1 MSRWATCSRPA
12 ALAVGLLLTGGT
24 AELRAQLSLQEA
36 VAGAFPPPARVERRT
51 AFLTAQDLSAVQASA
66 GRDAPVTQRVVTYYL
81 ARRDGKPVGVA
92 YFDSHRVRTLNEVVM
107 IVVEPR
113 DGGKAGRDRIRSVE
127 VLRFAEPP
135 EYHASDAW
143 LDQFKGKSL
152 DQELSL
158 KRSIANMTGATL
170 TSNAIVRATRRVLA
184 IHERIRPFA
193 AAAESPR

>member
-1 MSRWATCSRPA
+1 MSIWATCSRQA
-12 ALAVGLLLTGGT
+12 ALAAGLLLAGGT
-24 AELRAQLSLQEA
+24 AELHAQLSLQEA
-36 VAGAFPPPARVERRT
+36 LAGAFPPPATVERRT
-51 AFLTAQDLSAVQASA
+51 AFLTAQDLDAIQASA
-66 GRDAPVTQRVVTYYL
+66 GRDAPVTQRVVTYYR
-81 ARRDGKPVGVA
+81 ARKDGKPVGVA

-107 IVVEPR
+107 IVVEPQ
-113 DGGKAGRDRIRSVE
+113 DGGKDRIRSVE

-135 EYHASDAW
+135 EYHASDPW

-193 AAAESPR
+193 SAAESPR

>member
-1 MSRWATCSRPA
+1 MSIWATCSRQA
-12 ALAVGLLLTGGT
+12 ALAAGLLLTGGT
-24 AELRAQLSLQEA
+24 AELHAQLSLQEA
-36 VAGAFPPPARVERRT
+36 LAGAFPPPATVERRT
-51 AFLTAQDLSAVQASA
+51 AFLTAQDLDAIQASA
-66 GRDAPVTQRVVTYYL
+66 GRDAPVTQRVVTYYR
-81 ARRDGKPVGVA
+81 ARKDGKPVGVA

-107 IVVEPR
+107 IVVEPQ
-113 DGGKAGRDRIRSVE
+113 DGGKDRIRSVE

-135 EYHASDAW
+135 EYHASDPW

-193 AAAESPR
+193 SAAESPR

>member
-1 MSRWATCSRPA
+1 MSIWATCSRQA
-12 ALAVGLLLTGGT
+12 ALAAGLLLTGGT
-24 AELRAQLSLQEA
+24 AELHAQLSLQEA
-36 VAGAFPPPARVERRT
+36 LAGAFPPPATVERRT
-51 AFLTAQDLSAVQASA
+51 AFLTAQDLDAIQASA

-81 ARRDGKPVGVA
+81 ARKDGKPAGVA

-107 IVVEPR
+107 IVVEPQ
-113 DGGKAGRDRIRSVE
+113 DGGKDRIRSVE

-135 EYHASDAW
+135 EYHASDPW

-193 AAAESPR
+193 SAAERPR

>member
-1 MSRWATCSRPA
+1 MSIWATCSKQA
-12 ALAVGLLLTGGT
+12 ALAAGLLLTRGT
-24 AELRAQLSLQEA
+24 AELHAQLSLQEA
-36 VAGAFPPPARVERRT
+36 LAGAFPPPAEVERRT
-51 AFLTAQDLSAVQASA
+51 AFLTAQDLAAVQASA

-81 ARRDGKPVGVA
+81 ARKDGKPVGVA

-107 IVVEPR
+107 IVVEPG
-113 DGGKAGRDRIRSVE
+113 DSGKAGGDRIRSVE

-135 EYHASDAW
+135 EYHASSPW
-143 LDQFKGKSL
+143 LDQFKGKAL

-184 IHERIRPFA
+184 THERVRPFA
-193 AAAESPR
+193 SAAERSQ

>member
-1 MSRWATCSRPA
+1 MSIWATCSRQA
-12 ALAVGLLLTGGT
+12 ALAAGLLLTGGT
-24 AELRAQLSLQEA
+24 AELHAQLSLQEA
-36 VAGAFPPPARVERRT
+36 LAGAFPPPATVERRT
-51 AFLTAQDLSAVQASA
+51 AFLTAQDLDAIQASA
-66 GRDAPVTQRVVTYYL
+66 GRDAPVTQRVVTYYR
-81 ARRDGKPVGVA
+81 ARKDGKPVGVA

-107 IVVEPR
+107 IVVEPQ
-113 DGGKAGRDRIRSVE
+113 DGGKDRIRSVE

-135 EYHASDAW
+135 EYHASDPW

-184 IHERIRPFA
+184 IHERIRPLTS
-193 AAAESPR
+193 AAERPR

>member
-1 MSRWATCSRPA
+1 MSIWATSSRQA
-12 ALAVGLLLTGGT
+12 ALAAGLLFAGGT
-24 AELRAQLSLQEA
+24 AELQAQLSLQEA
-36 VAGAFPPPARVERRT
+36 LAGAFPPPAAVERRT
-51 AFLTAQDLSAVQASA
+51 AFLTAQDLAAIQASA

-81 ARRDGKPVGVA
+81 ARKDGKPVGVA

-107 IVVEPR
+107 IVVEPQ
-113 DGGKAGRDRIRSVE
+113 DGGKDRIRSVE

-135 EYHASDAW
+135 EYHASGPW

-152 DQELSL
+152 NEELSL
-158 KRSIANMTGATL
+158 KRSIRNMTGATL

-193 AAAESPR
+193 AAGPQ

>member
-1 MSRWATCSRPA
+1 MSIWATCSRQATLA
-12 ALAVGLLLTGGT
+12 AGLLLTGGT
-24 AELRAQLSLQEA
+24 AELHAQLSLQEA
-36 VAGAFPPPARVERRT
+36 LAGAFPPPATVERRT
-51 AFLTAQDLSAVQASA
+51 AFLTAQDLDAIQASA
-66 GRDAPVTQRVVTYYL
+66 GRDAPATQRVVTYYL
-81 ARRDGKPVGVA
+81 ARKDGKPAGVA

-107 IVVEPR
+107 IVVEPQ
-113 DGGKAGRDRIRSVE
+113 DGGKDRIRSVE

-135 EYHASDAW
+135 EYHASDPW

-193 AAAESPR
+193 SAAERPR

>member
-1 MSRWATCSRPA
+1 MSIWATCSRQA
-12 ALAVGLLLTGGT
+12 ALAAGLLLTGGT
-24 AELRAQLSLQEA
+24 AELHAQLSLQEA
-36 VAGAFPPPARVERRT
+36 VAGAFPPPATVERRT
-51 AFLTAQDLSAVQASA
+51 AFLTAQDLDAIQVSA
-66 GRDAPVTQRVVTYYL
+66 GRNAPVTQRVVTYYL
-81 ARRDGKPVGVA
+81 ARKDGKPVGVA

-107 IVVEPR
+107 IVVEPQ
-113 DGGKAGRDRIRSVE
+113 DGGKDRIRSVE

-135 EYHASDAW
+135 EYHASDPW

-152 DQELSL
+152 NQELSL

-193 AAAESPR
+193 SAAERPR

>member
-1 MSRWATCSRPA
+1 MSIWATCSRQA
-12 ALAVGLLLTGGT
+12 ALGAGLLLTGG
-24 AELRAQLSLQEA
+24 AELQAQLSLQEA
-36 VAGAFPPPARVERRT
+36 LAGAFPPPATVERRT
-51 AFLTAQDLSAVQASA
+51 AFLTAQDLAAIQASA
-66 GRDAPVTQRVVTYYL
+66 GRDAPVTQRVVTYYR
-81 ARRDGKPVGVA
+81 ARKDGKPVGVA

-107 IVVEPR
+107 IVVEPQ
-113 DGGKAGRDRIRSVE
+113 DGGKDRIRSVE

-135 EYHASDAW
+135 EYHASNPW

-184 IHERIRPFA
+184 IHERIRPFTS
-193 AAAESPR
+193 AAEKPR

>member
-1 MSRWATCSRPA
+1 MSRWAICSSPA
-12 ALAVGLLLTGGT
+12 ALAVGLLLTGAT
-24 AELRAQLSLQEA
+24 AELRAQISLQEA
-36 VAGAFPPPARVERRT
+36 LAGAFPPPATVERRT
-51 AFLTAQDLSAVQASA
+51 AFLTDQELAAVRASA

-81 ARRDGKPVGVA
+81 ATKGGKPAGVA

-107 IVVEPR
+107 IVVEPQ
-113 DGGKAGRDRIRSVE
+113 DGGRRGKDRIRSVE

-143 LDQFKGKSL
+143 LDQFKGRSL

-193 AAAESPR
+193 AAAEPPR

>member
-1 MSRWATCSRPA
+1 M
-12 ALAVGLLLTGGT
+12 GLLLTGGA
-24 AELRAQLSLQEA
+24 AELHAQLSLQEA
-36 VAGAFPPPARVERRT
+36 LSGAFPPPAKVERRT
-51 AFLTAQDLSAVQASA
+51 AFLTPQDLVAIQAAA

-81 ARRDGKPVGVA
+81 ARKDDKPVGVA

-107 IVVEPR
+107 IVVEPG
-113 DGGKAGRDRIRSVE
+113 DGGKDRIRSVE

-135 EYHASDAW
+135 EYHASNPW

-152 DQELSL
+152 NQELSL

-184 IHERIRPFA
+184 THERIRPFTSSVEA
-193 AAAESPR
+193 PR

>member
-1 MSRWATCSRPA
+1 VA
-12 ALAVGLLLTGGT
+12 GLLLTGGT
-24 AELRAQLSLQEA
+24 AELQAQLSLREA
-36 VAGAFPPPARVERRT
+36 LTGAFPPPAAVERRT
-51 AFLTAQDLSAVQASA
+51 AFLTAQDLAAIQAGA

-81 ARRDGKPVGVA
+81 ARNEGKPVGVA

-107 IVVEPR
+107 IVVEPQ
-113 DGGKAGRDRIRSVE
+113 DGGKVGGDRIRFVE

-135 EYHASDAW
+135 EYHASDPW
-143 LDQFKGKSL
+143 LHQLKGKSL
-152 DQELSL
+152 NPELSL

-193 AAAESPR
+193 STTERPR

>member
-1 MSRWATCSRPA
+1 M
-12 ALAVGLLLTGGT
+12 GLLLTPGT

-36 VAGAFPPPARVERRT
+36 LAGVFPPPATVERRT
-51 AFLTAQDLSAVQASA
+51 AFLTAQDLDAIQSSA

-81 ARRDGKPVGVA
+81 ARKDGKPVGVA

-107 IVVEPR
+107 IVVEPQ
-113 DGGKAGRDRIRSVE
+113 DGGEAGRDRIRSVE

-135 EYHASDAW
+135 EYHARDAW

-184 IHERIRPFA
+184 IHDRIRPFA
-193 AAAESPR
+193 SAAESPR

>member
-1 MSRWATCSRPA
+1 M
-12 ALAVGLLLTGGT
+12 LAGVLLLTGG
-24 AELRAQLSLQEA
+24 AGELRAQLSLQEA
-36 VAGAFPPPARVERRT
+36 LAEVFPLPATVERRT
-51 AFLTAQDLSAVQASA
+51 AFLSAQDLDAIQASA

-81 ARRDGKPVGVA
+81 ARKDGKPVGVV

-113 DGGKAGRDRIRSVE
+113 DEGKGRGDRIRSVE

-135 EYHASDAW
+135 EYHASDPW
-143 LDQFKGKSL
+143 LDQFKGRSL

-193 AAAESPR
+193 SAVERPR